1 MRMPGRW
8 PDRLRPD
15 SPSGGPAEGSPS
27 AVRRSSDGSGPVPPG
42 GGLPDRADSDPA
54 RYDPLRSPRAASHR
68 RGSTLTT
75 TFRELGILSET
86 AEALEAVGIVN
97 PFPIQEMTL
106 PVALTGTD
114 VIGQAKTGTGKT
126 LGFGLP
132 ILERVTVPS
141 DVEAGRAKPERLTD
155 APQALVVVPTRE
167 LCTQVTNDLLTA
179 GKVRNVRVLAIYGGR
194 AYEPQVEALQKGV
207 DVVVGTPG
215 RLLDLAGQRKLDLS
229 HVKVLVLDEAD
240 EMLDLGFLPDVEKI
254 MNMLPAKRQTMLFSA
269 TMPGA
274 VIGLARR
281 YMSQPTHIRATSP
294 DGEGVTVA
302 NIKQH
307 VYRAHSMDKPELVSR
322 ILQANG
328 RGLAMIFCRT
338 KRTAADIAEQL
349 ERRGFASGAVHGDLG
364 QGAREQALRAFR
376 NGKVDVL
383 VCTDVAARGIDVEG
397 VTHVINYQSPEDEK
411 TFLHRVGRTG
421 RAGAKGTAVTLVDWD
436 DIPRWQLI
444 NKALGL
450 DFHEPVETYSSSPH
464 LYEELDIPAGTKGI
478 LPRGERTRAGLGAEE
493 LEDLGEPG
501 GRRGRGPKAAER
513 TEERPERT
521 RTPRQR
527 RRTRGGGD
535 AVDAPA
541 PSERTDAAQAAPAA
555 VPAGDEARTESGP
568 RTPRRRRR
576 TRVGAQGSVP
586 VAQAAPVAVAEAPKA
601 VETPRTEAPAPAP
614 VVTETPK
621 AETPKADVPKA
632 EAPKAEAPKVE
643 ERKAEEPK
651 APRRRTR
658 AARPEAVQAA
668 PAVRTPAAPAVQE
681 PAPVVRRRRARVRP
695 AEETVFFQTPE
706 TAAAALRAQSA
717 VEAPKAEAPAA
728 VEAPKAEEPK
738 RAPRRR
744 AAGKAVE
751 AARAPEAVESAV
763 TTVEPVA
770 APVAEPVAVVTE
782 APAEVPAPRRRR
794 TARRPA
800 GSPVTAEAPAA
811 EPVAEPVAAP
821 VVEEAP
827 APRRRRA
834 ATRAAG
840 SPASAEA
847 AIIVVPA
854 VTPAPVAEGAPEPA
868 PRRRRAV
875 RKATASPVT
884 AEVPVAEAPA
894 AGPVVEEAAAP
905 VVEPVVEEAPKK
917 AAPRRRTAKKA
928 VAEAAPAAE
937 APAAEEAPKAP
948 RRRAAKKTVA
958 AEAPDASEPQA
969 PKAPARRRTVKK
981 AVAEPAAEAVA
992 GDEEPKKAPR
1002 RRTTKKTA
1010 APAEG

>member
-1 MRMPGRW
+1 
-8 PDRLRPD
+8 
-15 SPSGGPAEGSPS
+15 
-27 AVRRSSDGSGPVPPG
+27 
-42 GGLPDRADSDPA
+42 
-54 RYDPLRSPRAASHR
+54 
-68 RGSTLTT
+68 
-75 TFRELGILSET
+75 
-86 AEALEAVGIVN
+86 
-97 PFPIQEMTL
+97 MTL

-132 ILERVTVPS
+132 ILERVTVPL
-141 DVEAGRAKPERLTD
+141 DVEAGRAKPEQLTD

-167 LCTQVTNDLLTA
+167 LCQQVTNDLLTA

-194 AYEPQVEALQKGV
+194 AYEPQVEALKKGV

-254 MNMLPAKRQTMLFSA
+254 INMLPAKRQTMLFSA

-294 DGEGVTVA
+294 DGEGATVA

-307 VYRAHSMDKPELVSR
+307 VYRAHNMDKPEMVAR

-444 NKALGL
+444 NKALEL

-478 LPRGERTRAGLGAEE
+478 LPRAERTRAGLGAEE

-501 GRRGRGPKAAER
+501 GRRGRGPKNDR

-527 RRTRGGGD
+527 RRTRGGELGD
-535 AVDAPA
+535 A
-541 PSERTDAAQAAPAA
+541 AAPAA
-555 VPAGDEARTESGP
+555 EAAPVTDEAKAESGP

-576 TRVGAQGSVP
+576 TRVGAPGSAP
-586 VAQAAPVAVAEAPKA
+586 QAHAQAQDAVSAPAAPAAETERKAPAARTVVETAAPAPVAEAPA
-601 VETPRTEAPAPAP
+601 AEVPA
-614 VVTETPK
+614 
-621 AETPKADVPKA
+621 
-632 EAPKAEAPKVE
+632 
-643 ERKAEEPK
+643 EPK
-651 APRRRTR
+651 APRRRSRT
-658 AARPEAVQAA
+658 AARPEAV
-668 PAVRTPAAPAVQE
+668 RTAPAAPAAAVKE
-681 PAPVVRRRRARVRP
+681 SAPAPRRRRPRVLP
-695 AEETVFFQTPE
+695 VEDTVSFQTVE
-706 TAAAALRAQSA
+706 TAAAALRAAKA
-717 VEAPKAEAPAA
+717 VEAPVAAPVVEVA
-728 VEAPKAEEPK
+728 VAEEPK
-738 RAPRRR
+738 KAPRRR
-744 AAGKAVE
+744 AAKKAVAE
-751 AARAPEAVESAV
+751 PVAAAVVAAPAVAEPVAAV
-763 TTVEPVA
+763 VA
-770 APVAEPVAVVTE
+770 APVAAEPVAPVVEAAAVVT
-782 APAEVPAPRRRR
+782 AEVPAPRRRR
-794 TARRPA
+794 VVRKAA
-800 GSPVTAEAPAA
+800 GSPVT
-811 EPVAEPVAAP
+811 
-821 VVEEAP
+821 
-827 APRRRRA
+827 
-834 ATRAAG
+834 
-840 SPASAEA
+840 S
-847 AIIVVPA
+847 
-854 VTPAPVAEGAPEPA
+854 
-868 PRRRRAV
+868 
-875 RKATASPVT
+875 
-884 AEVPVAEAPA
+884 
-894 AGPVVEEAAAP
+894 AP
-905 VVEPVVEEAPKK
+905 VVEPVVEPAPAPVVEEPKAPVRRRVVRKAAGSPASSTAAATVIVTNPVAKAPAIVVETAPAPVVVEAAPVAEAPVEEPKK
-917 AAPRRRTAKKA
+917 APRRRTTKKA
-928 VAEAAPAAE
+928 VAEPVAE

-948 RRRAAKKTVA
+948 RRRAAKKAVA
-958 AEAPDASEPQA
+958 AEAPDASEP
-969 PKAPARRRTVKK
+969 KAPTRRRTTKK
-981 AVAEPAAEAVA
+981 AVAEPVAEAPAAEEA
-992 GDEEPKKAPR
+992 PRAPR
-1002 RRTTKKTA
+1002 RRTTKKA
-1010 APAEG
+1010 AAAQPES